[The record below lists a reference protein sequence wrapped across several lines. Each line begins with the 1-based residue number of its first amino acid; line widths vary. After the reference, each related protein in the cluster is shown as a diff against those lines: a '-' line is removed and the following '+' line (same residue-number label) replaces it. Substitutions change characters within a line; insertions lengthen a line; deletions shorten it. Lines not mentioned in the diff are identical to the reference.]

1 MSCVHNHQHYQR
13 FLVYQPEE
21 PGEYV
26 QADSRAK
33 WLLRL
38 PSPFP
43 DALIDPT
50 LWSRLGSNVLP
61 SIIGRLPGTPDIY
74 LQSGPTC
81 GLYALKMILPWIQV
95 DTVLERARAQGM
107 TRSGE
112 MFCAHEWALLAS
124 QHGLNCKVMPIGQVP
139 AAMYSLQGKNPVAVV
154 PYDADLSGISY
165 RGGSNAHWCVVW
177 NIWTVGDE
185 VLVLTTNSSSVLPSI
200 ERWCELEASNLQMR
214 EANVRVNS
222 EIVDRMDTRCLT
234 GWGVVVHE

>member
-1 MSCVHNHQHYQR
+1 MCAYNHNHYQR

-21 PGEYV
+21 PGETER
-26 QADSRAK
+26 ADSRAK

-50 LWSRLGSNVLP
+50 LWARLGTNVLP

-81 GLYALKMILPWIQV
+81 GLYALKMILPRIQV
-95 DTVLERARAQGM
+95 ESVLDRAKSQGM

-124 QHGLNCKVMPIGQVP
+124 QHGLSCTVMPIEQIP
-139 AAMYSLQGKNPVAVV
+139 NAMVSMVKSVAVV

-177 NIWTVGDE
+177 NVWKVGDE
-185 VLVLTTNSSSVLPSI
+185 VLALTTNSSSVLPSI
-200 ERWCELEASNLQMR
+200 ERWCELEASNRQMR
-214 EANVRVNS
+214 QATVRVNS